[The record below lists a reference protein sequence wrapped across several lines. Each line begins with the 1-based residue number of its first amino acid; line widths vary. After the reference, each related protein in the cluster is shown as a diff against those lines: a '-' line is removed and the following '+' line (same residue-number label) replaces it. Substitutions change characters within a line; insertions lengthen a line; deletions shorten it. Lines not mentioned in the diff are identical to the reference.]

1 MVVAQKVVSP
11 NRRFRIGTRLLPN
24 ATAGGKSRAGQRK
37 HSEPSCVLQL
47 TTKTTMNSTTQHEVG
62 LLKVRDTVRE
72 GVEEGRC

>member
-37 HSEPSCVLQL
+37 PSEPALLRPEQL
-47 TTKTTMNSTTQHEVG
+47 TTRTTMNSTTQHEVG
-62 LLKVRDTVRE
+62 LLKVRDTV
-72 GVEEGRC
+72 